1 MTWCVSEYAQVVLN
15 LRTRHLCIISPDK
28 DVLGNAPYWER
39 KHTLVPYNRG
49 DSEQRDVTLA
59 SGVI

>member
-1 MTWCVSEYAQVVLN
+1 MTWCVSEYVQVVLN
-15 LRTRHLCIISPDK
+15 LGTRHLCIISPDK
-28 DVLGNAPYWER
+28 DFLGSASYWER

-59 SGVI
+59 SGVK